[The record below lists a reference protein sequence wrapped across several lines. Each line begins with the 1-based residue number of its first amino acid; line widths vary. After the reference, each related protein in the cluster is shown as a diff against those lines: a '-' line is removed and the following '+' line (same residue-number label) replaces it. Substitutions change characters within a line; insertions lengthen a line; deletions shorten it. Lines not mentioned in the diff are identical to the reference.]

1 MKTLNFQKNG
11 TAICLVLMLLF
22 ASCQT
27 EEPNHVSVV
36 EKDSIVTAEAELTDP
51 TARINP
57 SAVFPVTAHLFGKS
71 TADWAEIFG
80 KTVISLDCESVNA
93 NGLLPLA
100 DKVVAPFGSLGSAP
114 AEYTIS
120 KDTYVF
126 LSPLFMF
133 NDYPCPAE
141 FEWEPAEGQSIEDF
155 LEQTAKGIIDPFE
168 SVTVIIDGREIESIE
183 KYRQNT
189 GVFIFTGNPEL
200 AQCFDPCVTGSPQQG
215 LMDGYFMMLKKLGPG
230 KHTIVVK
237 GELPAEDFQYEDTII
252 INVSK

>member
-1 MKTLNFQKNG
+1 MKTPNFQKNG
-11 TAICLVLMLLF
+11 TAICLVLTLF
-22 ASCQT
+22 FAACQT
-27 EEPNHVSVV
+27 EEPNPESVV
-36 EKDSIVTAEAELTDP
+36 ETDSIVTAEAEITDP
-51 TARINP
+51 TLRINP
-57 SAVFPVTAHLFGKS
+57 SAVFPITAHLFGKS

-80 KTVISLDCESVNA
+80 KVVISLDCESVNA
-93 NGLLPLA
+93 NGLLSLG

-120 KDTYVF
+120 KDKYVF
-126 LSPLFMF
+126 LSPLFFF

-141 FEWEPAEGQSIEDF
+141 YEWEPAEGQSVEDF

-168 SVTVIIDGREIESIE
+168 SITVILDGREIENIE

-200 AQCFDPCVTGSPQQG
+200 TQCFDPCVTGSPQQG
-215 LMDGYFMMLKKLGPG
+215 LVDGYFMMLKKLGPG

-237 GELPAEDFQYEDTII
+237 GELPSEDFQYEDTII